1 MRKYLVRFLPHLGC
15 AFFFSMFINVLALAY
30 ILYLRLLFDKVMDSR
45 SMETLFFLTAA
56 VIGAYVISGI
66 LEVFRSK
73 LLVRIGV
80 KFDQIVA
87 GRIFGSML
95 NQSVTAG
102 GSKHTQGLKD
112 LNSIRNFLGGTG
124 IFALFDTPWVPVY
137 LAVIFLFHPLLGY
150 LACAGA
156 LILLLLVVVQE
167 ISTTRMQASHS
178 QSAMNTE
185 QFLNSSMRNAQTVY
199 AMGMFPSMSRHW
211 KQYNNQDIYY
221 EDVLAARNGFFQSM
235 AKFIMMGTVV
245 VIMSTGAYL
254 VIINEATLGT
264 MVASAMFMS
273 RALSPI
279 MMLGNA
285 WRSFVDARLAY
296 KRLNELMA
304 QEKLDTDPRTISGDS
319 PQKPESCRADNVTL
333 FLGQTPVFQDI
344 SFDLK
349 PGEMLA
355 ITGPSGAGK
364 TSLAR
369 VIMGIWKPDQGGIY
383 LDDKPLDSFDQ
394 ALLGCKMGYVP
405 QEVELFSGTVAENI
419 ARLGQVDSPAV
430 VDAAMQAQ
438 AHDMILSLPQ
448 GYDTRVGEGGV
459 ALSGGQKQR
468 IVLARALYGVP
479 WLLVMDEPD
488 SHLDQTGREAIKE
501 VLADLRKKELFVV
514 VITHNQELIK
524 MADRVLDLQHG
535 KVFVGEGGSPDVKKL
550 DD

>member
-56 VIGAYVISGI
+56 VIGAYVVSGI
-66 LEVFRSK
+66 MEVFRSK

-95 NQSVTAG
+95 DQSVVAG
-102 GSKHTQGLKD
+102 GEKHTQGLKD
-112 LNSIRNFLGGTG
+112 LNSIRNFLCGTG

-156 LILLLLVVVQE
+156 LLLFLLVVVQE

-178 QSAMNTE
+178 QSAMNTD

-199 AMGMFPSMSRHW
+199 AMGMFPSMSRQW
-211 KQYNNQDIYY
+211 KQYKSQDIYY

-254 VIINEATLGT
+254 VIIHEATLGT

-296 KRLNELMA
+296 NRLSELMK
-304 QEKLDTDPRTISGDS
+304 EVHTHDDPLL
-319 PQKPESCRADNVTL
+319 PERAAPERPGTCRAESITL
-333 FLGQTPVFQDI
+333 NLAQMPVFQDI
-344 SFDLK
+344 SFRLSS
-349 PGEMLA
+349 GEMMA
-355 ITGPSGAGK
+355 VTGPSGSGK

-369 VIMGIWKPDQGGIY
+369 VLLGVWKPDQGSVF
-383 LDDKPLDSFDQ
+383 LDDTSLQSFDH
-394 ALLGCKMGYVP
+394 ALLGRKMGYVP

-419 ARLGQVDSPAV
+419 ARLGEVDSPSV
-430 VDAAMQAQ
+430 VDAAMQAR
-438 AHDMILSLPQ
+438 AHDMILGLPQ
-448 GYDTRVGEGGV
+448 GYDTRVGEGGI

-468 IVLARALYGVP
+468 IVLARALYKDP
-479 WLLVMDEPD
+479 WLLVLDEPD
-488 SHLDQTGREAIKE
+488 SHLDQSGRESMKE
-501 VLADLRKKELFVV
+501 VLADLKSKGVFL
-514 VITHNQELIK
+514 ILISHNNELIK
-524 MADRVLDLQHG
+524 LADKVLDMHQ
-535 KVFVGEGGSPDVKKL
+535 GSMRRIE
-550 DD
+550 

>member
-15 AFFFSMFINVLALAY
+15 AFFFSMFINLLALAY

-56 VIGAYVISGI
+56 VIGAYVVSGI
-66 LEVFRSK
+66 MEVFRSK

-95 NQSVTAG
+95 DQSVAAG
-102 GSKHTQGLKD
+102 GEKHTQGLKD
-112 LNSIRNFLGGTG
+112 LNSIRNFLCGTG

-156 LILLLLVVVQE
+156 LLLFLLVVVQE
-167 ISTTRMQASHS
+167 ISTSRMQASHS
-178 QSAMNTE
+178 QSAMNTD
-185 QFLNSSMRNAQTVY
+185 QFLSSSMRNAQTVY
-199 AMGMFPSMSRHW
+199 AMGMFPSMSRQW
-211 KQYNNQDIYY
+211 KQYNNQDVYY

-254 VIINEATLGT
+254 VIIHEATLGT

-296 KRLNELMA
+296 NRLNELMA
-304 QEKLDTDPRTISGDS
+304 EVHTHDDPQLPEQDS
-319 PQKPESCRADNVTL
+319 PEKPETCRAEGISL
-333 FLGQTPVFQDI
+333 HLAQMPVFQDI
-344 SFDLK
+344 SFRLSA
-349 PGEMLA
+349 GEMMA
-355 ITGPSGAGK
+355 VTGPSGSGK

-369 VIMGIWKPDQGGIY
+369 VLLGVWKPDQGSVF
-383 LDDKPLDSFDQ
+383 LDDISLQSFDQ
-394 ALLGCKMGYVP
+394 ALLGRKMGYVP

-419 ARLGQVDSPAV
+419 ARLGEVDSPSV
-430 VDAAMQAQ
+430 VDAAMQAR
-438 AHDMILSLPQ
+438 AHDMILGLPQ
-448 GYDTRVGEGGV
+448 GYDTRVGEGGI

-468 IVLARALYGVP
+468 IVLARALYKDP
-479 WLLVMDEPD
+479 WLLVLDEPD
-488 SHLDQTGREAIKE
+488 SHLDQGGRESMKE
-501 VLADLRKKELFVV
+501 VLADLKSKGVFL
-514 VITHNQELIK
+514 ILISHNNELIK
-524 MADRVLDLQHG
+524 LADNVLDMQQ
-535 KVFVGEGGSPDVKKL
+535 GSMRRIE
-550 DD
+550 

>member
-56 VIGAYVISGI
+56 VIGAYVVSGI
-66 LEVFRSK
+66 MEVFRSK

-95 NQSVTAG
+95 DQSVAAG
-102 GSKHTQGLKD
+102 GEKHTQGLKD
-112 LNSIRNFLGGTG
+112 LNSIRNFLCGTG

-156 LILLLLVVVQE
+156 LLLFLLVVVQE
-167 ISTTRMQASHS
+167 ISTSRMQASHS
-178 QSAMNTE
+178 QSAMNTD
-185 QFLNSSMRNAQTVY
+185 QFLSSSMRNAQTVY
-199 AMGMFPSMSRHW
+199 AMGMFPSMSRQW
-211 KQYNNQDIYY
+211 KQYNNQDVYY

-254 VIINEATLGT
+254 VIIHEATLGT

-296 KRLNELMA
+296 NRLNELMA
-304 QEKLDTDPRTISGDS
+304 EVHTHDDPQLPEQDS
-319 PQKPESCRADNVTL
+319 PEKPETCRAEGISL
-333 FLGQTPVFQDI
+333 HLAQMPVFQDI
-344 SFDLK
+344 SFRLSA
-349 PGEMLA
+349 GEMMA
-355 ITGPSGAGK
+355 VTGPSGSGK

-369 VIMGIWKPDQGGIY
+369 VILGVWKPDQGSVF
-383 LDDKPLDSFDQ
+383 LDDTSLQSFDQ
-394 ALLGCKMGYVP
+394 ALLGRKMGYVP

-419 ARLGQVDSPAV
+419 ARLGEVDSPSV
-430 VDAAMQAQ
+430 VDAAMQAR
-438 AHDMILSLPQ
+438 AHDMILGLPQ
-448 GYDTRVGEGGV
+448 GYDTRVGEGGI

-468 IVLARALYGVP
+468 IVLARALYKDP
-479 WLLVMDEPD
+479 WLLVLDEPD
-488 SHLDQTGREAIKE
+488 SHLDQGGRESMKE
-501 VLADLRKKELFVV
+501 VLADLKSKGVFL
-514 VITHNQELIK
+514 ILISHNNELIK
-524 MADRVLDLQHG
+524 LADNVLDMQQ
-535 KVFVGEGGSPDVKKL
+535 GSMRRIE
-550 DD
+550 

>member
-15 AFFFSMFINVLALAY
+15 AFFFSMFINLLALAY

-56 VIGAYVISGI
+56 VIGAYVVSGI
-66 LEVFRSK
+66 MEVFRSK

-95 NQSVTAG
+95 DQSVAAG
-102 GSKHTQGLKD
+102 GEKHTQGLKD
-112 LNSIRNFLGGTG
+112 LNSIRNFLCGTG

-156 LILLLLVVVQE
+156 LLLFLLVVVQE
-167 ISTTRMQASHS
+167 ISTSRMQASHS
-178 QSAMNTE
+178 QSAMNTD
-185 QFLNSSMRNAQTVY
+185 QFLSSSMRNAQTVY
-199 AMGMFPSMSRHW
+199 AMGMFPSMSRQW
-211 KQYNNQDIYY
+211 KQYNNQDVYY

-254 VIINEATLGT
+254 VIIHEATLGT

-296 KRLNELMA
+296 NRLNELMA
-304 QEKLDTDPRTISGDS
+304 EVHTHDDPQLPEQDS
-319 PQKPESCRADNVTL
+319 PEKPETCRAEGISL
-333 FLGQTPVFQDI
+333 HLAQMPVFQDI
-344 SFDLK
+344 SFRLSA
-349 PGEMLA
+349 GEMMA
-355 ITGPSGAGK
+355 VTGPSGSGK

-369 VIMGIWKPDQGGIY
+369 VLLGVWKPDQGSVF
-383 LDDKPLDSFDQ
+383 LDDISLQSFDQ
-394 ALLGCKMGYVP
+394 ALLGRKMGYVP

-419 ARLGQVDSPAV
+419 ARLGEVDSPSV
-430 VDAAMQAQ
+430 VDAAMQAR
-438 AHDMILSLPQ
+438 AHDMILGLPQ
-448 GYDTRVGEGGV
+448 GYDTRVGEGGI

-468 IVLARALYGVP
+468 IVLARALYKDP
-479 WLLVMDEPD
+479 WLLVLDEPD
-488 SHLDQTGREAIKE
+488 SHLDQGGRESMKE
-501 VLADLRKKELFVV
+501 VLADLKSKGVFL
-514 VITHNQELIK
+514 ILISHNNELIK
-524 MADRVLDLQHG
+524 LADKVLDMQQ
-535 KVFVGEGGSPDVKKL
+535 GSMRRIE
-550 DD
+550 